1 MAIDWI
7 FYILLA
13 LFLYRGYR
21 KGIILALFSVIA
33 LLAGIVAATKLSG
46 TIVGSLVDNHPQWAQ
61 WMPLVVCVLVFIV
74 VAWIVRLLAKALQKT
89 LEAVAMGWLNR
100 MVGALLYGVLICL
113 IYSVFLWLLTKMNFL
128 SAENI
133 LASKT
138 YAVLEPLAPKVFEW
152 LGALLPIAKEGFEE
166 LGHLFEQINQ
176 HLAEYVG
183 AH

>member
-21 KGIILALFSVIA
+21 KGFILALFSVVA

-46 TIVGSLVDNHPQWAQ
+46 TIVAALVDNHPQWAQ
-61 WMPLVVCVLVFIV
+61 WMPLVVYVLVFIL
-74 VAWIVRLLAKALQKT
+74 VAWLVRLLAKGLQKT
-89 LEAVAMGWLNR
+89 VEAVAMGWLNR
-100 MVGALLYGVLICL
+100 TVGALLYGILIGL
-113 IYSVFLWLLTKMNFL
+113 IYSVFLWLLTKMNLL
-128 SAENI
+128 SPETI
-133 LASKT
+133 SASKT
-138 YAVLEPLAPKVFEW
+138 YAVLEPLAPRVFEW
-152 LGALLPIAKEGFEE
+152 VGALLPFAKEGFEE

-176 HLAEYVG
+176 HLSAYVG